1 MGSWWYTLYFF
12 VGATSLGFVR
22 ATAMLSFLAQH
33 LAYIPALM
41 HRLYTATLENRR
53 NQRGC
58 AESWISRI
66 FMMRSQDKLQ
76 KHTAFLTR
84 DYRIPKKITAKW
96 NQRRRESSP
105 RDPHDAT
112 TCSPKVPMMAKF
124 QGFYLKSHVFRSS
137 YENHFHWGKLVVE
150 ESSKEIAVPQPS
162 YCISVGWSVAVD
174 EQTTRGKQCSN
185 QEQVVIQN
193 TAGENMHTRLRRWFF
208 EVHAQLPKC
217 NNVYW
222 REAIA
227 AKEAIERAGKVYER
241 PLIFRPP

>member
-12 VGATSLGFVR
+12 VGSTSLGFVR

-84 DYRIPKKITAKW
+84 DYRIPKKDYGKMKPTSQRIITTRPT
-96 NQRRRESSP
+96 RRNNMF
-105 RDPHDAT
+105 
-112 TCSPKVPMMAKF
+112 PKVPVMAKF
-124 QGFYLKSHVFRSS
+124 QGFYLKSHAFRSS
-137 YENHFHWGKLVVE
+137 YQNHCHWGKLVE
-150 ESSKEIAVPQPS
+150 ESSEEIAVPKPS
-162 YCISVGWSVAVD
+162 YCISVGWSVCWW
-174 EQTTRGKQCSN
+174 TTKGKQCSN

-193 TAGENMHTRLRRWFF
+193 TAGENMRTRLRRWFF
-208 EVHAQLPKC
+208 EVHAKLPKC